1 MSFSSTY
8 AIKPAHWLL
17 VATIA
22 FSTTGCMRQLGRS
35 HSSLRPRTASTWEPD
50 TSVFRSQDARLP
62 GMPTITIKAGKPA
75 TENHLTDILQ
85 TSGHSLMEAAE
96 TEPDPPEQPTQ
107 PQARLLTPSFA
118 TAGSGKRRPAA
129 AGEYSGIVIQPKQQ
143 QTETPDD
150 SDLTGSPTSKG
161 SGHSIGFTADHIR
174 QLMDRQSRNDM
185 SDGKVLSELKPK
197 WQVLNTATQT
207 ASNVGANSVNTINS
221 GPHETGQQQQP
232 FTSQPATTI
241 QEAAQSREVPP
252 STDEAAEPTVAEPPA
267 EEPSMLDRL
276 RGFYGPAA
284 PEQKTRQR
292 WMKPFQKLSSPWSVF
307 RDKETTDSPSGDQSP
322 LPPQTVELSDEVE
335 ARSSAVNP
343 LLLQLIETINN
354 ELQAWPRQPNGTP
367 DNLAAYQRREQDL
380 RLLYLIANEPGSA
393 VAAIDSLPSG
403 DQDFWQEVMLG
414 LAQYRSDEPDVPR
427 QQRLS
432 NTVGQL
438 RTAVRR
444 LAPLTALQIRRIDI
458 CSQIYSFGRVETFSL
473 NEFDPGDPI
482 LLYVELENFASR
494 LTTTGSYETSFD
506 AQLKFFEDGTDEA
519 IETVELAEITDQ
531 STSERVDYYQSFE
544 LTIPSHLTSGRYR
557 IAVQLRDRT
566 SGKKAQESVDFRVR

>member
-22 FSTTGCMRQLGRS
+22 FSTTGCMSQLGRS

-62 GMPTITIKAGKPA
+62 GMPTMTIKAGKPA
-75 TENHLTDILQ
+75 TENHLKDILQ
-85 TSGHSLMEAAE
+85 TSGHSLMEAGE
-96 TEPDPPEQPTQ
+96 TEPNPPEQPTL

-118 TAGSGKRRPAA
+118 TAASKQRRPAD
-129 AGEYSGIVIQPKQQ
+129 AGEYSGIVIQPKQS

-150 SDLTGSPTSKG
+150 SEITGSHTSKG

-174 QLMDRQSRNDM
+174 QLMDSQSRNEM
-185 SDGKVLSELKPK
+185 SDGNVLSDLKPK

-207 ASNVGANSVNTINS
+207 ASNVSADSVNTIS
-221 GPHETGQQQQP
+221 PASAEAGQQQQP
-232 FTSQPATTI
+232 FTSTQQTTI
-241 QEAAQSREVPP
+241 QEAAQSREVPT
-252 STDEAAEPTVAEPPA
+252 STDEAEEPTP

-292 WMKPFQKLSSPWSVF
+292 WMKPFQKLSSPWNVF

-335 ARSSAVNP
+335 SSSSEVNP
-343 LLLQLIETINN
+343 LLSQLIETINN
-354 ELQAWPRQPNGTP
+354 ELKDWPRQANGTP
-367 DNLAAYQRREQDL
+367 DDLAAYQRREQDL
-380 RLLYLIANEPGSA
+380 RLLYLIANEPGAA
-393 VAAIDSLPSG
+393 VAAIDSLPNG

-444 LAPLTALQIRRIDI
+444 LAPLTTLQIRRIDI

-506 AQLKFFEDGTDEA
+506 AQLKFFEDGSDEA

-566 SGKKAQESVDFRVR
+566 SGKKAQESVEFRVR